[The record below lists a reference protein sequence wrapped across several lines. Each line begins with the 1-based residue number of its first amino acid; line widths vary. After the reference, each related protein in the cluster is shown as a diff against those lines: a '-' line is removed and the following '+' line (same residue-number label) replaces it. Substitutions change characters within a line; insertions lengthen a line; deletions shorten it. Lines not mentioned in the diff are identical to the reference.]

1 MIGTAN
7 EITVTNPTT
16 TPTISIAN
24 TYVGQASITTL
35 GTIGAGI
42 WNGTP
47 VTVPYGGTGIDTTT
61 AYGVL
66 CGGTTATN
74 PLQNAGAGTANQAFI
89 SNGAAALPTWQS
101 INASK
106 AQQITGTSST
116 AYVTPSVQ
124 QFHPSA
130 AKFRCTF
137 PGTFVGTIAPTEGYN
152 VTSVTFNS
160 TGNYTIN
167 FTNPFINTTYTA
179 NITCS
184 VNTLSQAIL
193 PSFTSKTTS
202 SISFITILPS
212 VGSSNPLFICAS
224 GYGTQ

>member
-1 MIGTAN
+1 MDTSFNKLSGTQALVSNGAQTLSWQTTVTNVIGTAN

-16 TPTISIAN
+16 TPTDSIAN

-74 PLQNAGAGTANQAFI
+74 PLQNPGAGTANQAFI

-106 AQQITGTSST
+106 AQANYRDFFNCLCHSVSST
-116 AYVTPSVQ
+116 VS
-124 QFHPSA
+124 
-130 AKFRCTF
+130 
-137 PGTFVGTIAPTEGYN
+137 
-152 VTSVTFNS
+152 
-160 TGNYTIN
+160 
-167 FTNPFINTTYTA
+167 
-179 NITCS
+179 
-184 VNTLSQAIL
+184 SQCCKI
-193 PSFTSKTTS
+193 
-202 SISFITILPS
+202 
-212 VGSSNPLFICAS
+212 
-224 GYGTQ
+224 